1 MENVGIWTHLV
12 RTLNQEFL
20 LPFGNWWINF
30 FNLRMG
36 FVFSRK
42 LYIYGIFQVMPVSN
56 LIDTRRKASNSD
68 LLKFREALCQQGE
81 LNAKVYFSP
90 AILHVVVYICQCY
103 FLLSSRPLLTSLY
116 PQVHSLYL
124 CLHCFPAD
132 RFINTLWLICSPQ
145 QKPSQQCKATLF
157 QLKNKLKKEAT
168 YYSIYEKKHAM
179 NISMK
184 INLFLLFQERR
195 VGSKVLWIDTFVISI
210 SLKICSTHFL
220 VNRTDVVNQNT
231 TKYFFCQKMNMRQK
245 QIWKVCT
252 DCFFSISFNPWF
264 YMESWFYFHTQFLL
278 PSTLLIPRHFYFI
291 HVNNSI
297 YVENTRSTQNLEQ

>member
-1 MENVGIWTHLV
+1 M
-12 RTLNQEFL
+12 
-20 LPFGNWWINF
+20 
-30 FNLRMG
+30 
-36 FVFSRK
+36 
-42 LYIYGIFQVMPVSN
+42 
-56 LIDTRRKASNSD
+56 
-68 LLKFREALCQQGE
+68 
-81 LNAKVYFSP
+81 
-90 AILHVVVYICQCY
+90 YICQCY
-103 FLLSSRPLLTSLY
+103 FLLSSRLLLTSLY

-124 CLHCFPAD
+124 CLHCFPED
-132 RFINTLWLICSPQ
+132 RFINTLWPICSPQ
-145 QKPSQQCKATLF
+145 QKPSQQCKAILF

-252 DCFFSISFNPWF
+252 DFF
-264 YMESWFYFHTQFLL
+264 
-278 PSTLLIPRHFYFI
+278 
-291 HVNNSI
+291 
-297 YVENTRSTQNLEQ
+297 